1 MFDLQWQGWFL
12 GGGRGM
18 LSPPPPPMLVNELV
32 IFGQTLQFPP
42 DLVIIGQKKKKR
54 FVLIQKKKKLVQFVS
69 LSYFVSIG
77 HILSH
82 LVKFVYFSLILLILC
97 AIYGTFLVGQ
107 SSFLIGQSSTKSVK
121 LVKIINAP

>member
-1 MFDLQWQGWFL
+1 MILRWGPRDAL
-12 GGGRGM
+12 
-18 LSPPPPPMLVNELV
+18 PPPSPHVSFRVGHFWSNPS
-32 IFGQTLQFPP
+32 ISPRFGHNWSK
-42 DLVIIGQKKKKR
+42 KKKKR

-121 LVKIINAP
+121 LVKIIKAP